1 MADTVYVAL
10 EGPILI
16 RCETL
21 TIPYRIWSNVYR
33 YRNCDVYRK
42 VGPVLPDVW
51 DYRGYV
57 RISSITKDVI
67 QQEYID
73 RLQWDTTYY
82 VALKFT
88 FYESEAMIGPLA
100 LHTDKPSATTLYAHF
115 ITQNS
120 VRIYGQITTP
130 SAISFGYRFHLIDT
144 STGIQT
150 STPIVSN
157 NSMPAGS
164 REYYTYLTNLKAN
177 TVYKYC
183 FEVLGKGGTS
193 HDIKGEWLSFKTGSR
208 TWQFRAFATLPDQ
221 TEIFGDWVDFER
233 PL

>member
-1 MADTVYVAL
+1 MADAVYVAI
-10 EGPILI
+10 EEPILI
-16 RCETL
+16 YCETI
-21 TIPYRIWSNVYR
+21 TIPYRVWSNVWNYKNA
-33 YRNCDVYRK
+33 YKYRK
-42 VGPVLPDVW
+42 FGIVLPDDWVYQGILRVGSR
-51 DYRGYV
+51 DKATIR
-57 RISSITKDVI
+57 T
-67 QQEYID
+67 EYID
-73 RLQWDTTYY
+73 KLQWDTTYY
-82 VALKFT
+82 VALQFT
-88 FYESEAMIGPLA
+88 FSGSEAIIGPLA
-100 LHTDKPSATTLYAHF
+100 LHTDKPSASTLYAHF

-120 VRIYGQITTP
+120 VSIYGQITTP
-130 SAISFGYRFHLIDT
+130 SAISFSYRFHLIDT

-233 PL
+233 PF